1 MKTKSSDIMQQ
12 TNLQVFP
19 QFFLYGCTN
28 ELTLFKLHFK
38 QTERRFLLQDAKKLE
53 ASKGELR
60 WEGECRELQCRQH
73 PHPSWGS
80 SGGGRT
86 KAETSKVASRI
97 QRKSR
102 ITLTSENTHNCFY
115 SYCGRLWLCNF
126 LIFKVGDKN
135 LTILWFLCI
144 KLLQEMKNMLEN
156 TQTAAR

>member
-60 WEGECRELQCRQH
+60 WEGKCRESC
-73 PHPSWGS
+73 SAGS
-80 SGGGRT
+80 THTPPGDPPEEGGP
-86 KAETSKVASRI
+86 K
-97 QRKSR
+97 RK
-102 ITLTSENTHNCFY
+102 LP
-115 SYCGRLWLCNF
+115 
-126 LIFKVGDKN
+126 K
-135 LTILWFLCI
+135 
-144 KLLQEMKNMLEN
+144 
-156 TQTAAR
+156 

>member
-102 ITLTSENTHNCFY
+102 THSLLRTHITAFVVTVVG
-115 SYCGRLWLCNF
+115 CGCEIF
-126 LIFKVGDKN
+126 FIFKVGDKN